1 MQQSVLLNGIKSKVV
16 ILLLYLDMQANA
28 NDKYL
33 TETLNLLWTKN
44 LLCNICVQ
52 SPSTKSTPFVLDKN

>member
-1 MQQSVLLNGIKSKVV
+1 MTDIHSI
-16 ILLLYLDMQANA
+16 IYLYLDMQANA